1 MTRWPRG
8 EAEIEELLRGGQL
21 QQVTGAQTDGQPF
34 LDKARRVLTTATGL
48 VATDAESAYVLA
60 YDGARHA
67 ATALLAHQG
76 LRTTSKGG
84 HYAVDLA
91 LRAQFG
97 AGFRSFSALRRRRN
111 ELEYPENPAEMIDA
125 DEAQQAVIDAG
136 ALIDAAARLLP
147 TIGRWNQ

>member
-1 MTRWPRG
+1 
-8 EAEIEELLRGGQL
+8 LR
-21 QQVTGAQTDGQPF
+21 A
-34 LDKARRVLTTATGL
+34 
-48 VATDAESAYVLA
+48 
-60 YDGARHA
+60 
-67 ATALLAHQG
+67 
-76 LRTTSKGG
+76 TSKGG

-125 DEAQQAVIDAG
+125 
-136 ALIDAAARLLP
+136 AARLLP